1 VDDNQVTLTNLVMPQ
16 LEADRNTPPEH
27 GEVSPQATVS
37 EIEQTIERV
46 GARYVDDLR
55 MLSAEF
61 GRFYDA
67 KLVAKDEQIADLQ
80 LRLEQAER
88 ERDTLAGRLQEL
100 KHTGERYV
108 TDLRALS
115 AELSRRVEDAE
126 RERTALEPRLQ
137 VGGS

>member
-1 VDDNQVTLTNLVMPQ
+1 MDDDQVTLTNLVMPR
-16 LEADRNTPPEH
+16 LEADENAPAAR
-27 GEVSPQATVS
+27 GELPPQAAWG

-67 KLVAKDEQIADLQ
+67 QLAAKDEQIADLQ

-108 TDLRALS
+108 MDLRALS